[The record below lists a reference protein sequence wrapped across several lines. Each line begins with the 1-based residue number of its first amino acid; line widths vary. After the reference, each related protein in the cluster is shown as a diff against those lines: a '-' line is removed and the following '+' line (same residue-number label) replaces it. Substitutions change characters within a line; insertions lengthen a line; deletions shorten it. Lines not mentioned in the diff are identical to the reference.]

1 MGTQPCTF
9 ICVFPVAA
17 FELRQQRLSSYS
29 REQMA
34 HKDCLLSDPD
44 PGKKK
49 VCQSPIWTVWY
60 TEECEQVFLSLPIIF
75 LILPTGY
82 LWSCPKDKEY
92 CCFGRMMEGV
102 PSSLWIVRLEV
113 GRSSYRDW
121 IFILPPTGS
130 VTRGKSLHL
139 SEPHFP
145 SPVKWDNDNSWCLHY
160 CLPCVRGRC
169 VVPIT

>member
-49 VCQSPIWTVWY
+49 VCQSPIWSVWY

-75 LILPTGY
+75 LILPIGY

-92 CCFGRMMEGV
+92 CCFGRMMEEVHPPHCG
-102 PSSLWIVRLEV
+102 SSGLKLEDQV
-113 GRSSYRDW
+113 TE
-121 IFILPPTGS
+121 TGS
-130 VTRGKSLHL
+130 SFCHQLALWPGESHFTSLSL
-139 SEPHFP
+139 TFPHP
-145 SPVKWDNDNSWCLHY
+145 
-160 CLPCVRGRC
+160 
-169 VVPIT
+169 